1 MAFFKFRNKSDAP
14 AAAPV
19 QPESIERLRQRAKY
33 RLVGATLLV
42 LLGVVGFPLLFDQ
55 QPRPIAV
62 DTPIQIPDKN
72 KVQPLALPAPA
83 VAASD
88 VAVAQP
94 ASAPAVLAAAPTTP
108 ASAVITETAEAPKPL
123 QNATKNAPS
132 EPVQKASVATKSIAV
147 SEAKIPVKPAAA
159 AVVNSAPKPETADKA
174 LALLEAQSLPKPVSP
189 ASADAGAA
197 RFVVQVG
204 AFADT
209 VRAKDVRR
217 KLEAAGL
224 KTYTNVAQ
232 TKDGERTRV
241 RVGPFAE
248 RPEADKAAEKIKKL
262 KLPAVVLTL

>member
-1 MAFFKFRNKSDAP
+1 M
-14 AAAPV
+14 

-72 KVQPLALPAPA
+72 KVTPLPLPTPAASELAQATAAPAPA
-83 VAASD
+83 VSAAVGAASAIITESAD
-88 VAVAQP
+88 PPKAP
-94 ASAPAVLAAAPTTP
+94 ASSDKKVAL
-108 ASAVITETAEAPKPL
+108 
-123 QNATKNAPS
+123 
-132 EPVQKASVATKSIAV
+132 EPVQKSSETIKKVAINEPLPAARMAASVPEKNA
-147 SEAKIPVKPAAA
+147 PLKPD
-159 AVVNSAPKPETADKA
+159 PTDKA
-174 LALLEAQSLPKPVSP
+174 LALTEAQSLTKPHSP
-189 ASADAGAA
+189 ASAEAA
-197 RFVVQVG
+197 VSRFVVQVG
-204 AFADT
+204 AFADA
-209 VRAKDVRR
+209 VRARDVRR

-248 RPEADKAAEKIKKL
+248 RAEADKAAEKIKIL

>member
-14 AAAPV
+14 VAAPV

-33 RLVGATLLV
+33 RLVGASVLV

-72 KVQPLALPAPA
+72 KVQPLALPVPAPA
-83 VAASD
+83 VSEVVAAL
-88 VAVAQP
+88 P
-94 ASAPAVLAAAPTTP
+94 ASAAVAAASTP
-108 ASAVITETAEAPKPL
+108 APAVITEPAEVPKSLP
-123 QNATKNAPS
+123 NAEKNVPS
-132 EPVQKASVATKSIAV
+132 APVQKASAAAKSIASDGV
-147 SEAKIPVKPAAA
+147 AEKTPASTVVKGVAKQD
-159 AVVNSAPKPETADKA
+159 SADKA
-174 LALLEAQSLPKPVSP
+174 LALLEAQSLPKPSSP

-241 RVGPFAE
+241 RVGPFVE
-248 RPEADKAAEKIKKL
+248 RADADKAAEKIKKL

>member
-72 KVQPLALPAPA
+72 KLAPLALPVPA
-83 VAASD
+83 TSD

-94 ASAPAVLAAAPTTP
+94 AAAPATP

-123 QNATKNAPS
+123 QNANKNAPS
-132 EPVQKASVATKSIAV
+132 EPVQKASETTKSIA
-147 SEAKIPVKPAAA
+147 SGEAKIPVKPAAA

-209 VRAKDVRR
+209 TRAKDVRR
-217 KLEAAGL
+217 KLETAGL